1 MENELMLL
9 LIPFA
14 ITLVLGVPIAFSLGL
29 GASAYLLF
37 GEGLPLN
44 VLVQQ
49 MYNSAASFPLMAI
62 PFFIFAGDLM
72 NKSTITE
79 RLIDFCKI
87 LLEHI
92 RGGLAHSMIVT
103 GTLFAGLTGSAV
115 ADTAAT
121 IKILGPSMEKEGY
134 PKEFTAALAASTGVL
149 GPIIPPS
156 TIMIVYGATVGTS
169 VGAMFMAGIIPG
181 LLLAALLMVVVSIK
195 AKHMNLPSKAANFSL
210 KRILTGL
217 KDAALAL
224 VMPIIIIVGIRGG
237 VFTPTE
243 GGAVAVAYSLI
254 IGIFV
259 FRALTFKD
267 IFRSAIE
274 SAITSAV
281 IMLVVSASSPFG
293 WIVAICQ
300 GPVAFA
306 EFITSVT
313 DNTLLIV
320 LFINLLLLFVGMFL
334 EGAAIVLLL
343 APILAPLAASIGMDP
358 VHFAIIMTVNVCIG
372 MITPPMGVNLFVAGP
387 VAGVSMTRLSRAIRP
402 FLAVELVGLICII
415 CIPQISLWLPSLVR

>member
-210 KRILTGL
+210 KRILIGL

-281 IMLVVSASSPFG
+281 IMMVVSASSPFG

-343 APILAPLAASIGMDP
+343 APIFAPLAASIGMDP

-387 VAGVSMTRLSRAIRP
+387 VAGVSMTRLSRAILP
-402 FLAVELVGLICII
+402 FLAVELVGLICIT
-415 CIPQISLWLPSLVR
+415 CVPQLSLWLPNLVR